1 MSRDRN
7 RDHNHDRRRDR
18 NSSGANDSNRA
29 RGSSRRPRRRDRA
42 GRRGAREQEERSA
55 DIAGRRR
62 LGAGFVL
69 LVGLSGGLMALQGDA
84 SLAAVG
90 AVTVASMVAGGALL
104 WYLYW
109 IVR

>member
-1 MSRDRN
+1 MRD
-7 RDHNHDRRRDR
+7 
-18 NSSGANDSNRA
+18 
-29 RGSSRRPRRRDRA
+29 SSRRPRRRDRS
-42 GRRGAREQEERSA
+42 GRRGTREQAERSA

-62 LGAGFVL
+62 LGIGFVL
-69 LVGLSGGLMALQGDA
+69 LVGVSGATMALQGGA

-90 AVTVASMVAGGALL
+90 AVTVASLAAGGALL